1 MPSGDADDSAPVAQ
15 TAGFDVPA
23 TVEVK
28 LAVPHPP
35 EYLTQDMTVSVDIR
49 VAQRARA
56 VLVPT
61 DAVHDVN
68 AAGPWVLK
76 VDGHHA
82 RRQPVQLG
90 LRSGGLSEVLNGLR
104 PGDQVVP
111 AAADVHDG
119 SRLRPVSAA
128 APLR

>member
-1 MPSGDADDSAPVAQ
+1 
-15 TAGFDVPA
+15 
-23 TVEVK
+23 VK

-49 VAQRARA
+49 IAQHPRA

-61 DAVHDVN
+61 DAVHDDVD

-82 RRQPVQLG
+82 RRQSVRLG
-90 LRSGGLSEVLNGLR
+90 LRGGGLSEVLNGLQ

-119 SRLRPVSAA
+119 SRLRPVMVV